1 MNALERAR
9 LESRPLELADKV
21 LGFVKLVE
29 PDNGDSL
36 AVAEWQRKI
45 NDAALLRDIVGQFVA
60 GMDGNEVLAHVDS
73 IITAQSI
80 YAMPSQ
86 TELFQLRESVA
97 GLIRDA
103 GRYHWLRDGGL
114 GDLPYEDH
122 GCGPEYPHHEELDA
136 AIDRAL
142 REGGKEDSSD

>member
-9 LESRPLELADKV
+9 LESRPVELADKV
-21 LGFVKLVE
+21 LGYVKLAE

-36 AVAEWQRKI
+36 AVAEWQRKV
-45 NDAALLRDIVGQFVA
+45 NEAALLRAVVGQFVA
-60 GMDGNEVLAHVDS
+60 GMDGNEVLAYVDS

-80 YAMPSQ
+80 YALPSQ

-114 GDLPYEDH
+114 GDLPYDDH

-136 AIDRAL
+136 AIANATQQR
-142 REGGKEDSSD
+142 KESGA